1 MKPEK
6 ALEMV
11 NNIISLLSPEE
22 KEKVIKMIDYNAPI
36 KSPFTLYQ
44 AVANLHIELSED
56 IRKETAKSSGCAK
69 ALQAAKRILKSAPDY
84 KECLQFAYIKD
95 NKQYFTDGYRAA
107 VLADFLPLP
116 ELPQNMEY
124 MPLTAFDKMLDNNNT
139 KILPTPDINK
149 LQAYIKIEKARGNK
163 QPLYCFGEDTT
174 VCNASYLLDM
184 LYIIPNAEIHYTGRY
199 NPIILKNNTD
209 NYAILM
215 PVKSDI
221 ISITKLD

>member
-22 KEKVIKMIDYNAPI
+22 KEKVIKMIDNNI
-36 KSPFTLYQ
+36 TVKSPCMLYQ
-44 AVANLHIELSED
+44 AIANLYNELTD
-56 IRKETAKSSGCAK
+56 DLRKETAKTSGKGK
-69 ALQAAKRILKSAPDY
+69 ALTAAKRILKSAY

-107 VLADFLPLP
+107 VLTDFLPLP

-163 QPLYCFGEDTT
+163 QPLYCFGEDIT

-221 ISITKLD
+221 NSITKLD

>member
-6 ALEMV
+6 ALEKV

-69 ALQAAKRILKSAPDY
+69 ALQAAKRILKAAPNY
-84 KECLQFAYIKD
+84 KECLQYAYIKD

-107 VLADFLPLP
+107 VLTDFLPLP

-163 QPLYCFGEDTT
+163 QPLYCFGEDIT

-184 LYIIPNAEIHYTGRY
+184 LYIIPNAEIHFSGRLA
-199 NPIILKNNTD
+199 PIIFTNSTD
-209 NYAILM
+209 NKAILT
-215 PVKSDI
+215 PVRSDTNTA
-221 ISITKLD
+221 TKLD